1 MENLSDSYTYKNK
14 LYSKFLSIMPIVGI
28 YSIGIP
34 GINLAD
40 FILMIFIAC
49 NGIVHP
55 LKENKSGKPLLRFI
69 FYIFLIALLNTLLFS
84 YEQITDAAIRTT
96 RISFYLFTVVFM
108 SKNID
113 KKVLLK
119 WIIIVGTAASIFI
132 VIQYVFYKMSGI
144 SISGHIPG
152 LKLYTEN
159 YMSADYKDRVSEQAV
174 MRFPSFFLEPAH
186 FSRYVALSLIVTL
199 FCYKGKNKV
208 AVSLMQSLGIVI
220 SGSGNGYMVLVIV
233 WGMFLYNHLR
243 KGKITAWQLIYSS
256 FIVIGVVVFLQKN
269 SMVTYVYH
277 RIFDGIQTGESGAV
291 KARTKNFSELMNTMP
306 YLILFGHGFGTV
318 PKLNAWMSDLLYCIW
333 GTGIIGV
340 SILLSFFHRVYKSS
354 GEMVVKTL
362 IFVLMALM
370 VTDDGF
376 NNIMVVLTY
385 SALLILAEKEVVYEE
400 KYPVYK
406 R

>member
-186 FSRYVALSLIVTL
+186 FSRYAALSLIITL

-233 WGMFLYNHLR
+233 WGMFLYNHFR
-243 KGKITAWQLIYSS
+243 KGKITAWQLVYSS

-269 SMVTYVYH
+269 TMVTYVYH

-291 KARTKNFSELMNTMP
+291 KARTENFSELMNTMP